1 MKKMISKQEAKEFRK
16 TATGTNLGVYL
27 NDNTQKIVVMD

>member
-1 MKKMISKQEAKEFRK
+1 MKKMISKQEAKEFHK